1 MLGLLR
7 QEVHHFFKKLIYIYI
22 YVPVNWKCTLMMRV
36 SCPLSFSQTE
46 ANLNRGYLV
55 KLSHINSSH

>member
-1 MLGLLR
+1 M
-7 QEVHHFFKKLIYIYI
+7 Y
-22 YVPVNWKCTLMMRV
+22 VNWKCTLMMRV